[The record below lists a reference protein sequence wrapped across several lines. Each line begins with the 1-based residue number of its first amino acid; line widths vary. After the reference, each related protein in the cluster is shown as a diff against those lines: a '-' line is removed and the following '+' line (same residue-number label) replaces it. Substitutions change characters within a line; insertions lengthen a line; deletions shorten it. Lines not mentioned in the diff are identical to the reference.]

1 MFRFTIRELLLLTV
15 IVATSVG
22 WWADHHR
29 QSAAV
34 SYYTEQY
41 QYWRD
46 SVELLDGMLTKLGFQ
61 IKREDFSK
69 TYVPP
74 PSLMPNPSAP
84 AKNVPTE

>member
-1 MFRFTIRELLLLTV
+1 
-15 IVATSVG
+15 
-22 WWADHHR
+22 
-29 QSAAV
+29 
-34 SYYTEQY
+34 
-41 QYWRD
+41 
-46 SVELLDGMLTKLGFQ
+46 MLTKLGFQ